1 MSLPQATAAAAASTS
16 APGAKR
22 GPVGIGIIGT
32 GMISDAYLVNLVRFP
47 DVRVVALGDLNEA
60 LAAEKAQ
67 TYGVPFSGSPAS
79 VLANEEVEIV
89 INLTIPAVHVPVA
102 LDAIAAGKHVWIEKP
117 IGINREEAKALLVAA
132 DAAGLR
138 VGVAPDTVLNPGI
151 QTALRH
157 LAAGAIGTPLTA
169 RTMMRYS
176 GPDLF
181 HPNPAF
187 LFAQGGGPLLD
198 MGPYY
203 VTTLVSAFGPV
214 RKVYATGSTAKETR
228 TVKLGPLTGQSF
240 PVSVL
245 THVDALVTFESGASA
260 QLTFSNDSPLAEMG
274 TVEIIGAGGMLL
286 TPDPN
291 HADGGTRVARHPQ
304 EYAEVLEPTWED
316 YPEEGTVTGRG
327 YGALDMARGIREGL
341 PHVATGDL
349 ALHVLDIM
357 LAIEESA
364 AAGEVVV
371 IESTVDP
378 VPLVDHTRDPFAAT
392 LSV

>member
-1 MSLPQATAAAAASTS
+1 MSSTQATNADSVAS
-16 APGAKR
+16 AKT

-32 GMISDAYLVNLVRFP
+32 GMISNAYLDNLTRFP

-60 LAAEKAQ
+60 LAAEKAE

-79 VLANEEVEIV
+79 VLANDDVEIV
-89 INLTIPAVHVPVA
+89 INLTIPAAHVPVA

-117 IGINREEAKALLVAA
+117 IGINREEAKALLAAA

-151 QTALRH
+151 QTALRR
-157 LAAGAIGTPLTA
+157 LAAGVIGTPISA

-187 LFAQGGGPLLD
+187 LFARGGGPLLD

-214 RKVYATGSTAKETR
+214 SKVYATGSTAKETR
-228 TVKLGPLTGQSF
+228 TVKIGPNAGQSF
-240 PVSVL
+240 PVDVL

-274 TVEIIGAGGMLL
+274 TVEIIGEGGMLL

-291 HADGGTRVARHPQ
+291 HADGEH
-304 EYAEVLEPTWED
+304 ES
-316 YPEEGTVTGRG
+316 
-327 YGALDMARGIREGL
+327 RGIRRRMRRSSSRPGRTTPRRARSRAAATARSTWRAASARA
-341 PHVATGDL
+341 PHVATGEL

-364 AAGEVVV
+364 AAGEVVA
-371 IESTVDP
+371 IASTVEP
-378 VPLVDHTRDPFAAT
+378 VPLVDYERDPFEAT
-392 LSV
+392 LSS

>member
-1 MSLPQATAAAAASTS
+1 MSSEQLGSEQVRRES
-16 APGAKR
+16 ARR
-22 GPVGIGIIGT
+22 GPVGVGIIGT
-32 GMISDAYLVNLVRFP
+32 GMISNAYLDNLTRFP
-47 DVRVVALGDLNEA
+47 DVRVVVLGDLNEA
-60 LAAEKAQ
+60 LAAEKAAS
-67 TYGVPFSGSPAS
+67 YGVPFSGSPAS
-79 VLANEEVEIV
+79 VLANDDVEIV
-89 INLTIPAVHVPVA
+89 INLTIPAAHVPVA

-117 IGINREEAKALLVAA
+117 IGIDRQEAKALLEAA

-157 LAAGAIGTPLTA
+157 LASGIIGTPLTA

-181 HPNPAF
+181 HPNPEF
-187 LFAQGGGPLLD
+187 LFARGGGPLLD

-214 RKVYATGSTAKETR
+214 RKVYATGSTAKEAR
-228 TVKLGPLTGQSF
+228 TVKLGPNAGQSF
-240 PVSVL
+240 PVEVL

-260 QLTFSNDSPLAEMG
+260 QLTFSNDSPLAETG
-274 TVEIIGAGGMLL
+274 TVEIIGPGGMLIA
-286 TPDPN
+286 PDPN

-304 EYAEVLEPTWED
+304 EYSETLEPSWEE
-316 YPEEGTVTGRG
+316 YPDEGTVTGRG
-327 YGALDMARGIREGL
+327 YGTLDMARGIREGL
-341 PHVATGDL
+341 PHVATGEL

-371 IESTVDP
+371 VESTLER
-378 VPLVDHTRDPFAAT
+378 VPLVDHQRDPFAAT
-392 LSV
+392 LSS